1 MMTFQIRSESLPK
14 RCEVCHQTDAFVPG
28 INYCA
33 RCSQPELNQSKL
45 VSWKVKQTHTPFLSR
60 RAIFTLTRIVCCL
73 GILIAGA
80 AWEYL
85 TYQKHANTRN
95 AVFVMDGHYWVQKTY
110 FEEIKPGH
118 YTDKPGYV
126 FPHNAHRPWIA
137 TLVDRITWRLTCRVF
152 DTPSERKEHEQGRYD
167 GYQMKFFLI
176 NDGGKSHFCTVM
188 FPIRPDGIFQTGTD
202 CFYIDDTG
210 VLRHSGNPEVLAHA
224 GSPEYTEGW

>member
-1 MMTFQIRSESLPK
+1 MMTFQIRSESFPK

-28 INYCA
+28 MNYCA
-33 RCSQPELNQSKL
+33 RCSQPVLNHSKL
-45 VSWKVKQTHTPFLSR
+45 VPLKVTQPNKPFLSR

-73 GILIAGA
+73 GFILAGA
-80 AWEYL
+80 AGWGYL
-85 TYQKHANTRN
+85 TYQKRANTRN
-95 AVFVMDGHYWVQKTY
+95 AVSVMDGHYWLQKTY
-110 FEEIKPGH
+110 SKQFRGRQ
-118 YTDKPGYV
+118 YTSRPDYV
-126 FPHNAHRPWIA
+126 FPQNSNRFL
-137 TLVDRITWRLTCRVF
+137 TGQLFTCRVF

-210 VLRHSGNPEVLAHA
+210 VLRHSGDPKVLAHA
-224 GSPEYTEGW
+224 GSPEYPEGW